1 MASFAQWL
9 PELPCASLWK
19 AGLREAHDYN
29 GLLLCSVCVR
39 MEMSLFKLQHS
50 STTQQHTQRTT
61 QNLFKTTRA
70 CQHHA
75 SSTPAPHSPGHPAQR
90 ASREHGEAAC
100 FAHAACRKQRKT
112 CGLAAIDCRK
122 CCGARCLAS
131 VQAPRRPCARVQ
143 VHSGTRCSCN
153 AGSPNTA
160 FRDVF
165 CDEVLVVTLRS
176 EC

>member
-19 AGLREAHDYN
+19 ACAKHMTTMACCCALSACAWKCRFSNCSIPAPRNSTHKEQHRTFSKPREHA
-29 GLLLCSVCVR
+29 S
-39 MEMSLFKLQHS
+39 
-50 STTQQHTQRTT
+50 
-61 QNLFKTTRA
+61 TTRA
-70 CQHHA
+70 AHQLH
-75 SSTPAPHSPGHPAQR
+75 TPHGHPAQR

-153 AGSPNTA
+153 TGSPNTA